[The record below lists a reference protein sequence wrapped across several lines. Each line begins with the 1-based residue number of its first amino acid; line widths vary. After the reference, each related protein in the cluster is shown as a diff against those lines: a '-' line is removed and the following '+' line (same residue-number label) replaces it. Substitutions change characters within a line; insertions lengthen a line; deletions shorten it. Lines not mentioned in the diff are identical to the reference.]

1 MGKSLSP
8 AEHPSFLYW
17 YFITILV
24 QAAHTVPD
32 PVRNFSFLPIGVYRD
47 LALKN
52 EFNLCTGTC
61 YSNSLLFRVMS
72 SITSLSHLLHLAVLE
87 LVLVLFLLLLL
98 QTQTRV
104 PRYQWLHLPFGIS
117 HFHSFVYCLL
127 SVVRLCPL
135 FYRLLSSFCRLFFFF
150 ALLVVFTLLCAS
162 RKYCWKWDSLFLYF
176 LHWWNNFGSKWLT
189 NKFFLAPIVLWLNF
203 YVFMFFLLVWYR

>member
-52 EFNLCTGTC
+52 EFNLCTC
-61 YSNSLLFRVMS
+61 YSNCLLFRVMS
-72 SITSLSHLLHLAVLE
+72 SFTSLSHLLHLAVLE

-117 HFHSFVYCLL
+117 HISFFCFLSPSYC
-127 SVVRLCPL
+127 SS
-135 FYRLLSSFCRLFFFF
+135 LSSFLSSLFFF
-150 ALLVVFTLLCAS
+150 LS
-162 RKYCWKWDSLFLYF
+162 SLFF
-176 LHWWNNFGSKWLT
+176 LCSVSCIHSLMRKPQILM
-189 NKFFLAPIVLWLNF
+189 KMRLFLP
-203 YVFMFFLLVWYR
+203 LLPTLME

>member
-1 MGKSLSP
+1 MGKSLAP
-8 AEHPSFLYW
+8 GEHPSFLYW

-104 PRYQWLHLPFGIS
+104 PRYQWLHLPFRIS
-117 HFHSFVYCLL
+117 NFILLSLVSFLLFVSFLFSIVYCLL
-127 SVVRLCPL
+127 SVV
-135 FYRLLSSFCRLFFFF
+135 FFLFF

-162 RKYCWKWDSLFLYF
+162 RKYCWNWDYLFLYF
-176 LHWWNNFGSKWLT
+176 LHWCNNFGNKWLS
-189 NKFFLAPIVLWLNF
+189 
-203 YVFMFFLLVWYR
+203 Y